1 MNLLKQLLYSFWKPL
16 VLATIT
22 GLISGITTTG
32 LIAVISGK
40 IINPTFTLQLA
51 GIFFGLCF
59 FRLTTGIISRV
70 LLIRLSQKIVLDLRM
85 MLSRQILVS
94 PLFHLEYLGNHRIL
108 ASLIDDIETLAKA
121 AQVLPAFCGDI
132 AIVTSCLLYLAWLY
146 PILFIIILS
155 SISIGIFSYQVIS
168 NRAFRSLKQARNQQD
183 KLFKYV
189 NTLTAG
195 IKELKLNQQRRQNFL
210 INELY
215 STAQNYRRHNINSM
229 TIFAVAA
236 TWGHILFFLVV
247 GIVLFGLPAIL
258 SIEPAILS
266 SYAITIIYL
275 ISPLD
280 YMMSVLPMISG
291 AIVALQT
298 IEALQLSL
306 ASSPQETLLSSEF
319 KSALTCKSLQ
329 LSGVTH
335 TYYHEQE
342 ERAFTVGEI
351 NLNLFA
357 GEITFIAGG
366 NGSGKSTLV
375 KILAG
380 LYSPE
385 VGEIY
390 LDNQRITWE
399 MREWYR
405 QHFSVIFSDFYL
417 FDTVLKGKTTQTDK
431 KADDY
436 LIKLQLD
443 NKVTLR
449 DNEFSTT
456 ALSQGQ
462 RKRLALLNAYLEDKP
477 IFIFDEWA
485 SDQDPIFKKIFY
497 TQLLPELKARG
508 KIVIAITHD
517 DQYFHTCDRLIKLD
531 YGKVVSDSINKISAV
546 SSS

>member
-1 MNLLKQLLYSFWKPL
+1 MNLLKQLLYSFWQPL
-16 VLATIT
+16 ILATIT

-40 IINPTFTLQLA
+40 IINPTFTLKLT
-51 GIFFGLCF
+51 GIFFSLCVL
-59 FRLTTGIISRV
+59 RLATGIISRI
-70 LLIRLSQKIVLDLRM
+70 LLIKLSQKIVLDLRM
-85 MLSRQILVS
+85 MLSRQILAS

-108 ASLIDDIETLAKA
+108 ASLIDDIDALAKA
-121 AQVLPAFCGDI
+121 AQFLPAFCGDI
-132 AIVTSCLLYLAWLY
+132 AIVTSCLLYLAWLS
-146 PILFIIILS
+146 PILFLIIFGAIL
-155 SISIGIFSYQVIS
+155 IGIFSYQFLT
-168 NRAFRSLKQARNQQD
+168 NRAFHSLKQARNQQD
-183 KLFKYV
+183 KLFKYF
-189 NTLTAG
+189 NSLTAG

-210 INELY
+210 IDELY
-215 STAQNYRRHNINSM
+215 NTAQNYRQHNINSM

-258 SIEPAILS
+258 SIQPAILS
-266 SYAITIIYL
+266 SYAITIVYL

-306 ASSPQETLLSSEF
+306 ASSPQETLLSFEF
-319 KSALTCKSLQ
+319 ESTLTCKNLQ

-351 NLNLFA
+351 NLTLSA
-357 GEITFIAGG
+357 GEITFVAGG

-380 LYSPE
+380 LYPPE
-385 VGEIY
+385 FGEIY
-390 LDNQRITWE
+390 LDNQRITSE
-399 MREWYR
+399 IREWYR
-405 QHFSVIFSDFYL
+405 QHFSVVFSDFYL
-417 FDTVLKGKTTQTDK
+417 FETLLKERNLEAAK
-431 KADDY
+431 KADLY
-436 LIKLQLD
+436 LKKLQLD
-443 NKVTLR
+443 KKVTLR
-449 DNEFSTT
+449 DNEFSTI

-477 IFIFDEWA
+477 ILIFDEWA

-497 TQLLPELKARG
+497 TELLPELKARG
-508 KIVIAITHD
+508 KMVIAITHD
-517 DQYFHTCDRLIKLD
+517 NQYFHTCDRLIKLD
-531 YGKVVSDSINKISAV
+531 YGKIVYESVNRISAV

>member
-1 MNLLKQLLYSFWKPL
+1 MSLFKQLLYSFWQPL

-51 GIFFGLCF
+51 GIFFGLCVL
-59 FRLTTGIISRV
+59 RLATGISSRV
-70 LLIRLSQKIVLDLRM
+70 LLIRLSQTIVLDLQM
-85 MLSRQILVS
+85 MLSRQILAS

-108 ASLIDDIETLAKA
+108 ASLIDDIDTLAKA
-121 AQVLPAFCGDI
+121 AQILPAFCGDI
-132 AIVTSCLLYLAWLY
+132 AIVTSCLIYLCWLS

-155 SISIGIFSYQVIS
+155 SISIGIFSYQTVT
-168 NRAFRSLKQARNQQD
+168 NRAFQFLKQARNQQD
-183 KLFKYV
+183 KLFKYF
-189 NTLTAG
+189 NSLTAG
-195 IKELKLNQQRRQNFL
+195 IKELKLNQQRRENFL
-210 INELY
+210 IDELY
-215 STAQNYRRHNINSM
+215 DTAQLYRRHNIISL
-229 TIFAVAA
+229 TIFAVTA
-236 TWGHILFFLVV
+236 TWGHILFFLVI
-247 GIVLFGLPAIL
+247 GIVLFVLPTIS
-258 SIEPAILS
+258 SIQPVILS

-280 YMMSVLPMISG
+280 YMMSVLPIISG
-291 AIVALQT
+291 AFVAVQT

-306 ASSPQETLLSSEF
+306 ASSPQETLLSFEF
-319 KSALTCKSLQ
+319 ESALTCKSLQ

-342 ERAFTVGEI
+342 DRAFTVGQI
-351 NLNLFA
+351 NLTLSA

-380 LYSPE
+380 LYPPE

-390 LDNQRITWE
+390 LDGQRITSE
-399 MREWYR
+399 IREWYR
-405 QHFSVIFSDFYL
+405 QHFSVIFADFYL
-417 FDTVLKGKTTQTDK
+417 FETLLKERNLETNK
-431 KADDY
+431 KADHY
-436 LIKLQLD
+436 LKKLHLEK
-443 NKVTLR
+443 KVTLR
-449 DNEFSTT
+449 NNECSTT

-477 IFIFDEWA
+477 ILIFDEWA

-497 TQLLPELKARG
+497 TELLPELKTKG
-508 KIVIAITHD
+508 KMVIAITHD

-531 YGKVVSDSINKISAV
+531 YGKVVYDSVNSLSAL
-546 SSS
+546 SFT

>member
-40 IINPTFTLQLA
+40 IINPTFTLQLT

-59 FRLTTGIISRV
+59 FKLTTGIISRV

-85 MLSRQILVS
+85 MLSRQILAS

-132 AIVTSCLLYLAWLY
+132 AIVTSCLLYLAWLS

-168 NRAFRSLKQARNQQD
+168 NRAFRSLKQARSQQD
-183 KLFKYV
+183 KLFKYI

-195 IKELKLNQQRRQNFL
+195 IKELKLSQQRRQNFL
-210 INELY
+210 IDGLY
-215 STAQNYRRHNINSM
+215 DTAQNYRRHNINSM

-247 GIVLFGLPAIL
+247 GIVLFGLPLIS
-258 SIEPAILS
+258 SIQPAILS

-306 ASSPQETLLSSEF
+306 ASSPQETLLSFEF
-319 KSALTCKSLQ
+319 ESALTCKSLQ

-335 TYYHEQE
+335 TYYHKPE
-342 ERAFTVGEI
+342 ERAFTVREI
-351 NLNLFA
+351 NLTLFA

-390 LDNQRITWE
+390 LNNQRITSE
-399 MREWYR
+399 LREWYR

-417 FDTVLKGKTTQTDK
+417 FDTLLKGKTTETDK
-431 KADDY
+431 KVDDY
-436 LIKLQLD
+436 LVKLRLD
-443 NKVTLR
+443 NKVTLKN
-449 DNEFSTT
+449 NEFSTT

-477 IFIFDEWA
+477 ILIFDEWA

-517 DQYFHTCDRLIKLD
+517 DQYFPTCDRLIKLD
-531 YGKVVSDSINKISAV
+531 YGKVVSDSVNSVSALYFT
-546 SSS
+546 

>member
-1 MNLLKQLLYSFWKPL
+1 MNLLKQLLYSFWQPL

-40 IINPTFTLQLA
+40 IINPTFTLPLT
-51 GIFFGLCF
+51 GIFFSLCVL
-59 FRLTTGIISRV
+59 RLITGIISRV
-70 LLIRLSQKIVLDLRM
+70 LLINLSQKIVLDLRM
-85 MLSRQILVS
+85 MLSRQILAS

-132 AIVTSCLLYLAWLY
+132 AIVTSCLLYLAWLS
-146 PILFIIILS
+146 PSLFIIIFGA
-155 SISIGIFSYQVIS
+155 ISIGIFSYQAVT
-168 NRAFRSLKQARNQQD
+168 NRAFRFLKQARNQQD
-183 KLFKYV
+183 KLFKYF
-189 NTLTAG
+189 NSLTAG

-210 INELY
+210 IDGIY
-215 STAQNYRRHNINSM
+215 DTAQHYRRHNINSM

-236 TWGHILFFLVV
+236 TWGHLLFFLVV
-247 GIVLFGLPAIL
+247 GIVLFALPAIS
-258 SIEPAILS
+258 SIPATILS

-306 ASSPQETLLSSEF
+306 ASSPQETLLGFEF
-319 KSALTCKSLQ
+319 ESALTCKSLQ

-342 ERAFTVGEI
+342 ERAFKVGEI
-351 NLNLFA
+351 NLTLSA
-357 GEITFIAGG
+357 GEIIFIAGG

-380 LYSPE
+380 LYPPE
-385 VGEIY
+385 LGEIY
-390 LDNQRITWE
+390 LDNQRITSE

-405 QHFSVIFSDFYL
+405 QHFAVIFSDFYL
-417 FDTVLKGKTTQTDK
+417 FETLVKGKTIETDK

-443 NKVTLR
+443 KKVTLR
-449 DNEFSTT
+449 DNEFSTI

-477 IFIFDEWA
+477 ILIFDEWA

-497 TQLLPELKARG
+497 TELLPELKAKG
-508 KIVIAITHD
+508 KMVIAITHD

-531 YGKVVSDSINKISAV
+531 YGKVVSDSVNSVSAL
-546 SSS
+546 SFT

>member
-70 LLIRLSQKIVLDLRM
+70 LLIRLSQKIVLDVRM
-85 MLSRQILVS
+85 MLSRQILAS

-132 AIVTSCLLYLAWLY
+132 AIVTSCLLYLAWLS

-155 SISIGIFSYQVIS
+155 SISIGIFSYQIIS
-168 NRAFRSLKQARNQQD
+168 NRAFRSLKQARSQQD

-210 INELY
+210 IDGLY
-215 STAQNYRRHNINSM
+215 DTAQNYRRHNINSM

-247 GIVLFGLPAIL
+247 GIVLFGLPLIS
-258 SIEPAILS
+258 SIQPAILS

-306 ASSPQETLLSSEF
+306 ASSPQETLLSFEF
-319 KSALTCKSLQ
+319 ESALTCKSLQ

-335 TYYHEQE
+335 TYYHEPE
-342 ERAFTVGEI
+342 DRAFTISEI
-351 NLNLFA
+351 NLTLFA

-390 LDNQRITWE
+390 LNNQRITSE

-417 FDTVLKGKTTQTDK
+417 FDTLLRGKTAETDK

-436 LIKLQLD
+436 LVKLQLD
-443 NKVTLR
+443 KKVALR

-497 TQLLPELKARG
+497 TELLPELKARG
-508 KIVIAITHD
+508 KMVIAITHD

-531 YGKVVSDSINKISAV
+531 YGKIVSDSMNGVSAM
-546 SSS
+546 SFT